1 MRTSRRDFTIGSLLA
16 AGTLGLPVL
25 VKAQQGKTV
34 ALLFDSLVSP
44 FWVSGLD
51 IMRDKAK
58 TNGWEVLENISNFD
72 DNKQFEQVKAI

>member
-1 MRTSRRDFTIGSLLA
+1 MMRATRRDFTIGSLLA
-16 AGTLGLPVL
+16 AGTLGLPIM

-51 IMRDKAK
+51 IMR
-58 TNGWEVLENISNFD
+58 E
-72 DNKQFEQVKAI
+72 